1 MPRIHLI
8 GERGE
13 LGGEAAELYDRIVES
28 RGSMVRPF
36 RVFLHAPHLA
46 RHIARL
52 GHEVRFE
59 SALPGADR
67 ELAILAAGRRPRLR
81 VRLGHPH
88 RHRPPGRGPSRGSGT
103 ISTAGSRSSRRG
115 RPPSWGWCSSWVPRP
130 RFRKPPIRGPRR
142 NSASTECSS
151 SPCWWGYYTM
161 LSYTMGAFD
170 VCSL

>member
-13 LGGEAAELYDRIVES
+13 LDGEAAELYDRIVES

-67 ELAILAAGRRPRLR
+67 ELAILAAGRVHGCGYVWDTHIDIARREGVRPEALDHLDGGESELTPRE
-81 VRLGHPH
+81 VAVVGMVFELG
-88 RHRPPGRGPSRGSGT
+88 
-103 ISTAGSRSSRRG
+103 
-115 RPPSWGWCSSWVPRP
+115 
-130 RFRKPPIRGPRR
+130 
-142 NSASTECSS
+142 SS
-151 SPCWWGYYTM
+151 SSVSEAAYTRAAEELGVDGVLELSVLVGYYTM